1 MNYVKYAQRAERN
14 HGGGKVKEI
23 RRMTYEQIEDR
34 NKEIEIIKRNQV
46 EILKL
51 KGKIV
56 KMKNSLEQFKRR
68 QKQAHE
74 RIKKLEGRATEIAW
88 YEKQK
93 EKRMK
98 RNEWT

>member
-1 MNYVKYAQRAERN
+1 
-14 HGGGKVKEI
+14 
-23 RRMTYEQIEDR
+23 MTYEQIEDR

-74 RIKKLEGRATEIAW
+74 RISKLEGRATEISW
-88 YEKQK
+88 SEEQK
-93 EKRMK
+93 EKKMK